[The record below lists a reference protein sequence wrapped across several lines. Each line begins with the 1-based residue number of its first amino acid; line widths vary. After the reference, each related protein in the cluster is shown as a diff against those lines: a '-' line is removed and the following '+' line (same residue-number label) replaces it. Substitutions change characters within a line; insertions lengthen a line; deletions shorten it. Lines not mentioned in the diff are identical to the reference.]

1 MLSDNSFYP
10 FEELKEMGFASLGE
24 NVLISKKASIYEA
37 NRISLGNNVRIDDFC
52 ILSGKIKLGDYI
64 HIAAYTALFGGN
76 SGIVME
82 NFSCLSSR
90 CVVYAKSDD
99 YSGRYMTNPTVDSQ
113 YLNVID
119 EQVVIKKH
127 VVIGTGSTI
136 LPGVT
141 VGEGV
146 SVGSM
151 SLINKNLEDWGIY
164 FGIPC
169 KLYCER
175 SKDLLE
181 LEKQFLKTKRLQENE
196 K

>member
-1 MLSDNSFYP
+1 MTGNNSFYSS
-10 FEELKEMGFASLGE
+10 EELKEMGFASLGE
-24 NVLISKKASIYEA
+24 NVLISRKTSIYGMDK
-37 NRISLGNNVRIDDFC
+37 ISIGNNVRIDDFC
-52 ILSGKIKLGDYI
+52 ILSGKIELGNYV
-64 HIAAYTALFGGN
+64 HIAVYTALFGGS
-76 SGIVME
+76 SGIIME
-82 NFSCLSSR
+82 DFSGLASR
-90 CVVYAKSDD
+90 CAVYAKSDD